1 MASVIDN
8 MRRHGVIWRLIQINL
23 AVFVL
28 AWLCLLADKSGAHI
42 YLENRLALPGA
53 WSAWVSRPWT
63 LVTYMFT
70 HTHPLHLLMNV
81 LWLGWFGSILVP
93 ETGGRRIVWLYLG
106 GGLAG
111 GLLYLLLTPALG
123 IGFSMLMGASASVL
137 AIMTYAAVKM
147 PGYTFH
153 LFFLGDVK
161 LKWMAL
167 FMIIL
172 AFLGL
177 GGGNAGGELAHL
189 GGAAF
194 GLCAGL
200 LASRSKSSTHAKK
213 VTARHNPRHTSR
225 VINIM
230 EQHRRDS
237 ERLDEL
243 LDKIRISGFGSLS
256 RSERKELEELS
267 KRVAR

>member
-1 MASVIDN
+1 MAGAIDS
-8 MRRHGVIWRLIQINL
+8 MRRHGVIWRLILVNL
-23 AVFVL
+23 AVFLL
-28 AWLCLLADKSGAHI
+28 AGFFLLADKAGASI
-42 YLENRLALPGA
+42 NPEAWLALPGS
-53 WSAWVSRPWT
+53 WTAWVAEPWT
-63 LVTYMFT
+63 LLTYMFT

-93 ETGGRRIVWLYLG
+93 VAGGRRIVWLYLG
-106 GGLAG
+106 GGIAG
-111 GLLYLLLTPALG
+111 GLLYLFLTPALHSA
-123 IGFSMLMGASASVL
+123 FSRLLGASAAVL
-137 AIMTYAAVKM
+137 AIMTYAAVSM

-153 LFFLGDVK
+153 LFFIGDVK

-167 FMIIL
+167 FMIAL

-200 LASRSKSSTHAKK
+200 ASRHFHLEKKSASG
-213 VTARHNPRHTSR
+213 HNRRRSSR

-230 EQHRRDS
+230 EQHRRDA

-267 KRVAR
+267 KRVVK